1 MKMGYVASL
10 GAVAI
15 CATVL
20 AGNPVG
26 AAEFV
31 HGSWPPASDHL
42 NTTALPR
49 AFKNI
54 DEATKGAI
62 KWKLVPGGQ
71 LADGKGTFQSVQDNV
86 IQGGLGIAIYV
97 PNVVPSLSVIYSTI
111 VLGDDVVAATGAAME
126 TLLLNC
132 PSCIEE
138 FQKINSVPLGGFTG
152 SPYALYCREPIRTV
166 ADLAGKRVRGTGG
179 GAELFKI
186 AGAVPIGATL
196 SDAVSLLQRGGMDC
210 MWGVWEWLKTF
221 GYGDFAKNVV
231 DYPFGIT
238 GPALGM
244 MLNRDTWKSLTRD
257 QKKLH
262 LKEAAYVT
270 AEMALGNFVIKNEA
284 TFKEVQ
290 STKGVTLIKVDGKDF
305 AELFRKYKEAERD
318 RNIAVAKGFGVK
330 DPAAIIDAYEK
341 NLKKWAPL
349 SKEIGRDIGKFAE
362 IVHREVYDKVD
373 PDKL

>member
-1 MKMGYVASL
+1 MKPHHIAL
-10 GAVAI
+10 GAAAI
-15 CATVL
+15 GAAL
-20 AGNPVG
+20 FIGGPAG
-26 AAEFV
+26 AAEFT

-42 NTTALPR
+42 NTTALPN
-49 AFKNI
+49 AFKQI
-54 DEATKGAI
+54 DAETKGAI
-62 KWKLVPGGQ
+62 KWKLIPGGQ
-71 LADGKGTFQSVQDNV
+71 LADGKGTFQAVQDNL
-86 IQGGLGIAIYV
+86 IQGGLGISIYV
-97 PNVVPSLSVIYSTI
+97 PNVVPSLALIYSTI
-111 VLGDDVVAATGAAME
+111 ILGDDVVATTGAAME

-138 FQKINSVPLGGFTG
+138 FQKINAIPLGGFTG
-152 SPYALYCREPIRTV
+152 SVYALYCREPIKSV
-166 ADLAGKRVRGTGG
+166 AELAGKRIRGTGG

-196 SDAVSLLQRGGMDC
+196 TDAVSLLQRGGMDC

-221 GYGDFAKNVV
+221 GYGDFAKHVV

-238 GPALGM
+238 GPALGL
-244 MLNRDTWKSLTRD
+244 MLNRDTWKKLTPE
-257 QKKLH
+257 QKKIH
-262 LKEAAYVT
+262 LKAGAYVT

-290 STKGVTLIKVDGKDF
+290 QTKGVQLVKVDGKDF
-305 AELFRKYKEAERD
+305 AELFRKYKEVERD
-318 RNIAVAKGFGVK
+318 RNIGVAKNFGVK
-330 DPAAIIDAYEK
+330 DPAAIVDAYER
-341 NLKKWAPL
+341 NLKKWASL